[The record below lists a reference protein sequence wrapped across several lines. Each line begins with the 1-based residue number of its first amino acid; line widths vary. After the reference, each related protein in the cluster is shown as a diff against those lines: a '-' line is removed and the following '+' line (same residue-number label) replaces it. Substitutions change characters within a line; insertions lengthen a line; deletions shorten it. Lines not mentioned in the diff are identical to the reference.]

1 MFFLNSASS
10 AAAWFS
16 TCLVCV
22 HTLTPRENRKGQSS
36 EYFKKNRK
44 KTQYLMNTLYLAK
57 ICSLLLSGVI
67 FAYSLLVRLDRSL
80 GRRVSCLV
88 RLDMSLLICLGMSLI
103 SLTFLLILTIFF
115 V

>member
-1 MFFLNSASS
+1 
-10 AAAWFS
+10 
-16 TCLVCV
+16 
-22 HTLTPRENRKGQSS
+22 
-36 EYFKKNRK
+36 
-44 KTQYLMNTLYLAK
+44 MNTLYLAK
-57 ICSLLLSGVI
+57 ICSLLLSSGVI

-80 GRRVSCLV
+80 VRRVSCLV